1 MNEMPAALPMGT
13 RRDEDV
19 ALDLMKFIA
28 MTTNYGKGTSATP
41 GFQGSAAKGGGD
53 DQAEQLLGLYT
64 KCLDTV
70 RGKK

>member
-1 MNEMPAALPMGT
+1 MNEMPALPMGA

-28 MTTNYGKGTSATP
+28 MTTNYGKAASITP
-41 GFQGSAAKGGGD
+41 GFQGGGAKSGTD
-53 DQAEQLLGLYT
+53 DHAEQLLGLYT

-70 RGKK
+70 KGRK

>member
-1 MNEMPAALPMGT
+1 MSDLQGAVLGA

-28 MTTNYGKGTSATP
+28 MTTGYGKSGGVTP
-41 GFQGSAAKGGGD
+41 GFQGGGTKGGPD
-53 DQAEQLLGLYT
+53 DHAEQLLGLYS

-70 RGKK
+70 KGKK

>member
-1 MNEMPAALPMGT
+1 MNEIAALPLGS

-28 MTTNYGKGTSATP
+28 MTTNYGKAGGATP
-41 GFQGSAAKGGGD
+41 GFQSSGAKGASD

-70 RGKK
+70 KGKK

>member
-1 MNEMPAALPMGT
+1 MTEVAALPLGS

-28 MTTNYGKGTSATP
+28 MTTNYGKAAGATP
-41 GFQGSAAKGGGD
+41 GFQGASAKGGHE

-64 KCLDTV
+64 KCLETV
-70 RGKK
+70 KGKK

>member
-1 MNEMPAALPMGT
+1 MNEIAALPLGS

-28 MTTNYGKGTSATP
+28 MTTNYGKASGATP
-41 GFQGSAAKGGGD
+41 GFQSSGAKGASD

-70 RGKK
+70 KGKK